1 MPFKKATT
9 LALLPAKYTVS
20 AMRLPKSHRH
30 KRVSP
35 MEIKTNE
42 DRDERRER
50 LSMKVRTREMVV
62 RTKMRKQTVVASA
75 PGISISEE
83 KPFTLIRKWIQRYTH
98 QEY

>member
-20 AMRLPKSHRH
+20 AMRLPKSHMD

-42 DRDERRER
+42 ERDERRER
-50 LSMKVRTREMVV
+50 LSMKVSTRAMVV

-83 KPFTLIRKWIQRYTH
+83 KPFTLIRQWI
-98 QEY
+98 